1 MPPLEASRPLPTIFV
16 GSSMGLSFWAK
27 AIGFHFVNFFGM
39 CKRSNMLSAQHQ
51 TDVRA
56 RQQHVQA

>member
-39 CKRSNMLSAQHQ
+39 CKRSNMLSA
-51 TDVRA
+51 
-56 RQQHVQA
+56 